1 MFQATFIGNLG
12 ADAKVTQ
19 QNGRDYVSFR
29 IAHTDKFTKSDGTV
43 VENTTWA
50 SCFMTGV
57 TNVVQYLKKGTKV
70 FVNGNARLD
79 IYSSPKT
86 KRMEC
91 GITININHIELC
103 GGGNQ
108 GEVPRQLFDDN
119 GVLIETSKYYWAK
132 LEGKG
137 GSVLRDKAMNEYII
151 DDNGFI
157 KPLQQTAESVQPAEQ
172 VEHF

>member
-12 ADAKVTQ
+12 ADAKITQ

-29 IAHTDKFTKSDGTV
+29 IAHTDKFTKADGTV

-57 TNVVQYLKKGTKV
+57 TNIVQYLKKGTKV
-70 FVNGNARLD
+70 YVIGNARLD

-103 GGGNQ
+103 GGGNTD
-108 GEVPRQLFDDN
+108 EVPRQLFDDN
-119 GVLIETSKYYWAK
+119 GIVIQTSKYYWAS

-137 GSVLRDKAMNEYII
+137 GSILRDKAMKEYIV

-157 KPLQQTAESVQPAEQ
+157 KPLESTAESVPTEAQGE
-172 VEHF
+172 VF